1 MLFFIEKNWIFA
13 RTVKFLPKTT
23 GSRFQPKLTKK
34 LPKLNAFLSFPL
46 DKNLQMADFL
56 KYIQNTSDLQTVYQS
71 VQKDS
76 LNALSSNV
84 PNSSLILD
92 NSMDQS

>member
-1 MLFFIEKNWIFA
+1 MIEILWMEII
-13 RTVKFLPKTT
+13 KF
-23 GSRFQPKLTKK
+23 S
-34 LPKLNAFLSFPL
+34 NIIL
-46 DKNLQMADFL
+46 DKNAQMADFL

-76 LNALSSNV
+76 VNALNSNV
-84 PNSSLILD
+84 ANSSLILD